1 MFQCAPMKSLVQ
13 IAMGRQP
20 AANLMFLAG
29 VVLLI
34 GLSAPAGAAD
44 SARPLT
50 TKDLSDVKRVE
61 AYLNN
66 LTTLRSR
73 FLQVASNGSYGEG
86 TIYLQRPDQLRID
99 YDPPSPIRIITDGR
113 YLVYLDRELEQIT
126 HIGIDDT
133 PAGILLSEKVS
144 LGKDIRVMA
153 VERRAGILSLSL
165 ARREDP
171 AEGKLTLVLSD
182 NPIILRKWIVTDQQG
197 ITTNFSLLGP
207 RFGVNI
213 APELF
218 KFEQPETDRNSD

>member
-1 MFQCAPMKSLVQ
+1 MNSLVE
-13 IAMGRQP
+13 IAMGRRL
-20 AANLMFLAG
+20 AAIVMMLAG

-34 GLSAPAGAAD
+34 GLSAPAGAAE

-50 TKDLSDVKRVE
+50 AKDLADVKRVE

-86 TIYLQRPDQLRID
+86 IIYLQRPGQLRID

-113 YLVYLDRELEQIT
+113 YLVYLDRELEQTT
-126 HIGIDDT
+126 HIDIDDT
-133 PAGILLSEKVS
+133 PAGILLGEKVS
-144 LGKDIRVMA
+144 FGRDIRVMA

-165 ARREDP
+165 ARGEDL
-171 AEGKLTLVLSD
+171 AEGSLTLVLSD
-182 NPIILRKWIVTDQQG
+182 KPIILRKWIVTDQQG

-207 RFGVNI
+207 RFGVDI
-213 APELF
+213 AP
-218 KFEQPETDRNSD
+218 KIFEFVPPKTDRNSD